1 MKTKILEI
9 RDSKTCI
16 PALAIQMLADDEV
29 QAYYVHE
36 HCGYPRDGS
45 SVVLMKLREFDDGEA
60 KNDSCAWVGARTMPV
75 AHNYVLDHFDELEDG
90 DVVDVEFIL
99 GETEVKKTS
108 ERLPFVCEHEKHD
121 DGEGPYCVE
130 PSCKNYTPF

>member
-1 MKTKILEI
+1 
-9 RDSKTCI
+9 
-16 PALAIQMLADDEV
+16 
-29 QAYYVHE
+29 
-36 HCGYPRDGS
+36 
-45 SVVLMKLREFDDGEA
+45 
-60 KNDSCAWVGARTMPV
+60 MPI

-108 ERLPFVCEHEKHD
+108 ERLPFVCEHEKRD
-121 DGEGPYCVE
+121 DGEGPYCVV